1 MPSQIY
7 QIQTTPSQ
15 TFADLQVI
23 GYDDYILSDKLYKV
37 QLLSLHSALAKR
49 LVPFTSIK
57 GYFSYFLI
65 MKDVT
70 DFFKK
75 NKNGSKYII
84 LMAGSYI
91 YIREFLGLIL
101 SLACLMRTN

>member
-37 QLLSLHSALAKR
+37 QLLSLHSALA
-49 LVPFTSIK
+49 
-57 GYFSYFLI
+57 
-65 MKDVT
+65 
-70 DFFKK
+70 
-75 NKNGSKYII
+75 
-84 LMAGSYI
+84 
-91 YIREFLGLIL
+91 
-101 SLACLMRTN
+101 

>member
-1 MPSQIY
+1 MLEVGN
-7 QIQTTPSQ
+7 
-15 TFADLQVI
+15 LQ
-23 GYDDYILSDKLYKV
+23 
-37 QLLSLHSALAKR
+37 A
-49 LVPFTSIK
+49 SIK

-91 YIREFLGLIL
+91 FIREFLGFIL